1 MHQPLSCFFYPDFFY
16 LSTPSLVFGYSPLVV
31 KMASPFQTIMSSVQ
45 GGRRKA
51 QEKGGKHFSPFEV
64 LCLLFFLLLKFFV
77 RLVGSQFPHQ
87 GLNLVTVVK
96 AWNPNH

>member
-1 MHQPLSCFFYPDFFY
+1 
-16 LSTPSLVFGYSPLVV
+16 
-31 KMASPFQTIMSSVQ
+31 MASPFQTIMSSVQ

-77 RLVGSQFPHQ
+77 RLVGISVPPSGVEPGHSSES
-87 GLNLVTVVK
+87 LES
-96 AWNPNH
+96 